1 MPQLIEETPSHPLP
15 ADLAAFLLC
24 HLAVSVRDED
34 VLREALR
41 ETALS
46 LPDREAHKV
55 ALSLHKYISPAGQ
68 TFLKRLA

>member
-1 MPQLIEETPSHPLP
+1 MPALIEETPSHPLP
-15 ADLAAFLLC
+15 DDLAAFLLC
-24 HLAVSVRDED
+24 HVAVSARDED

-41 ETALS
+41 DAALA